1 MPKFYRS
8 KRKWIRRL
16 KKIISFLMLNITIIK
31 VVLRLTV

>member
-1 MPKFYRS
+1 LPKFYRS

>member
-16 KKIISFLMLNITIIK
+16 KKIISFLMFNITIIK